1 MRAEEVGSRVAETIR
16 IAIDLDGVLTEH
28 PAPLARA
35 ANEQFGLELAE
46 SAFVDSAGHYV
57 PDEVRHWVYGAEGP
71 ASRLILAERAIDF
84 LKGLTDRLGAEN
96 VVIITA
102 RPEGSREMTEQWLC
116 RNGLDLCRVVYAD
129 DKVQVALDLG
139 VTHAVE
145 DSVRHARAYQEAGIT
160 VFLLT
165 DPMAAE
171 PEDIA
176 TTVTTLDDILQQL
189 ESNSTVTA
197 PTTPDRPVIV
207 ISDVIDPDAHAALAA
222 GGEVVDIDG
231 TDQTALF
238 DAVAT
243 ADALVVRSET
253 QVTAELL
260 QHGTGLKVVA
270 RAGVG
275 VDNID
280 IDAATE
286 AGIMVLNA
294 PGANSVSA
302 GEHTIAL
309 MLAVARQIAD
319 ANASMHAGK
328 WERKR
333 FKLFDLRGKT
343 VGIVGLGRV
352 GRVVAQRLK
361 AFEAHVIAHDPY
373 VGPDSFRELGVERV
387 SYNELLA
394 TSDIVSYHVPLT
406 DETENYLSRE
416 ALNRM
421 KRGTVVVN
429 AARGE
434 VVDQEALAE
443 ALDAGKLAGAAVD
456 VFPEEPLTWSPLWG
470 KPNVVLTP
478 HLGGSSREAQA
489 AVGDIISWSTL
500 AALRGEAVPN
510 AVNLPA
516 VEIEPDIS
524 RRLTGAAAA
533 AGHLLSVL
541 QPELPRSFSMTAT
554 GNLSDELGELVF
566 TTALAEG
573 LRRWSPG
580 RVSPVNARMIA
591 SSHDIEQHLSR
602 YSVLEGSA
610 IEFAFEV
617 TNDSV
622 HHVTVRWDA
631 DRIGIMEVNR
641 FSLGQPLSGDVLITH
656 HHDIPGI
663 VGEVGT
669 ILGRHQV
676 NIAGMQLGRHAR
688 GGEAMMVLNVDSAI
702 PAPVLD
708 DILAT
713 PAITNAY
720 VVSLPAVE

>member
-1 MRAEEVGSRVAETIR
+1 MAQTIR

-57 PDEVRHWVYGAEGP
+57 PDDVRLWVYGADGP
-71 ASRLILAERAIDF
+71 ASKLVLAERAIDF
-84 LKGLTDRLGAEN
+84 LKRLTDRLGPEN

-102 RPEGSREMTEQWLC
+102 RPEGSKEMTEQWLG
-116 RNGLDLCRVVYAD
+116 RNGLDLAHVVYAD
-129 DKVQVALDLG
+129 DKVQVASDLG

-145 DSVRHARAYQEAGIT
+145 DSVRHARAYQEAGIA
-160 VFLLT
+160 VFLLN
-165 DPMAAE
+165 DPLSAA
-171 PEDIA
+171 PDDIS
-176 TTVTTLDDILQQL
+176 TTVASLDDILQQL
-189 ESNSTVTA
+189 ETDATVTT
-197 PTTPDRPVIV
+197 PTTTERPTIV

-222 GGEVVDIDG
+222 AGEVVDIDG

-238 DAVAT
+238 EAVAT

-260 QHGTGLKVVA
+260 QHGTNLKVVA

-275 VDNID
+275 VDNIQV
-280 IDAATE
+280 DAATE

-309 MLAVARQIAD
+309 MLALARQIAD
-319 ANASMHAGK
+319 ANVSMHAGK

-361 AFEAHVIAHDPY
+361 AFEARVVAHDPY
-373 VGPDSFRELGVERV
+373 IGPDRFRELDVERV

-394 TSDIVSYHVPLT
+394 TSDVVTYHVPLT

-416 ALNRM
+416 ALNLM
-421 KRGTVVVN
+421 KSGAIIVN

-443 ALDAGKLAGAAVD
+443 ALDSGKLAGAAVD

-516 VEIEPDIS
+516 VEIEPDVS
-524 RRLTGAAAA
+524 RRLNGAAAA

-541 QPELPRSFSMTAT
+541 EPELPRSFSMTAT

-573 LRRWSPG
+573 LRRWAPG

-591 SSHDIEQHLSR
+591 ASHDIEQHLSR
-602 YSVLEGSA
+602 YSVPDSSV

-617 TNDSV
+617 TNDSA
-622 HHVTVRWDA
+622 HNVTVRWDA
-631 DRIGIMEVNR
+631 DQIGIMEVNR
-641 FSLGQPLSGDVLITH
+641 FSLGQPLAGDVLITH
-656 HHDIPGI
+656 HQDIPGI
-663 VGEVGT
+663 VGEVGM
-669 ILGRHQV
+669 ILGRHNV
-676 NIAGMQLGRHAR
+676 NIAGMQLGRHDR
-688 GGEAMMVLNVDSAI
+688 GGEAMMVLNVDTAI
-702 PAPVLD
+702 PPAVLD